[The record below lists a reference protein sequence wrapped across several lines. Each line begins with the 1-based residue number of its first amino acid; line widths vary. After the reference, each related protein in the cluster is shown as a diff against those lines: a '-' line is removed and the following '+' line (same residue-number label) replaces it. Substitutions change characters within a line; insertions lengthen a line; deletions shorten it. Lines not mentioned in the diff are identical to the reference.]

1 MSLRPPL
8 WAWIVTVPLFALLC
22 GLGRWQV
29 QRGLEKAALQA
40 QFLEA
45 GTHQAVAFDPA
56 LPSQTHVVARGIYDA
71 EHQLLLDNQSRHSQP
86 GYEVLTPLRLA
97 SGGVII
103 VNRGWLKASP
113 DRRQLPLLPVATDAR
128 EVRGIWRGLA
138 QPGLRLKTSNCA
150 ANGWP
155 RLVEYPT
162 VGDLKCLLGESALDG
177 QLLLDPEQPDGL
189 VREWN
194 PAGEFPPI
202 RHYAYAAQWFALAL
216 TLLVLFIKFN
226 LKPKKTSE

>member
-1 MSLRPPL
+1 MSFRPPL
-8 WAWIVTVPLFALLC
+8 WSWIVTVPLLALLC

-29 QRGLEKAALQA
+29 QRGLDKAALQA

-45 GTHQAVAFDPA
+45 GTHEAVELDRN
-56 LPSQTHVVARGIYDA
+56 LPSQTHAFARGTYDSQ
-71 EHQLLLDNQSRHSQP
+71 HQLLLDNQSRHSQP

-97 SGGVII
+97 SGDVVF

-113 DRRQLPLLPVATDAR
+113 DRKQLPLLPLVVGAR
-128 EVRGIWRGLA
+128 EARGIWRGLA
-138 QPGLRLKTSNCA
+138 QPGLRLKTNNCA
-150 ANGWP
+150 ASGWP

-162 VGDLKCLLGESALDG
+162 AGDLKCALGTPVLDG
-177 QLLLDPEQPDGL
+177 QLLLDPDQPDGF

-194 PAGEFPPI
+194 PAGEFPPM

-226 LKPKKTSE
+226 LKPSK

>member
-1 MSLRPPL
+1 MSFRPPL
-8 WAWIVTVPLFALLC
+8 WSWIVTVSLLFALS

-29 QRGLEKAALQA
+29 QRGFDKAALQA

-45 GTHQAVAFDPA
+45 GTHETVELDRN
-56 LPSQTHVVARGIYDA
+56 LPSQTHAVARGTYDTQR
-71 EHQLLLDNQSRHSQP
+71 QLLLDNQSRHSQP
-86 GYEVLTPLRLA
+86 GYEVLTPLRL
-97 SGGVII
+97 SNGDVVI
-103 VNRGWLKASP
+103 VNRGWLRASP
-113 DRRQLPLLPVATDAR
+113 DRRQLPPLPVAVGAR
-128 EVRGIWRGLA
+128 EVHGIWRGLA

-150 ANGWP
+150 ASGWP

-162 VGDLKCLLGESALDG
+162 ADDLKCVLNAPVLDG
-177 QLLLDPEQPDGL
+177 QLLLDPDQPDGL

-194 PAGEFPPI
+194 PAGEFPPM

-226 LKPKKTSE
+226 LKPSK